1 MPSSRPRDRSGKVP
15 VRSNRAIV
23 AAVIVVASV
32 GGCEHGPSL
41 VLVPP
46 PDASTNAQVA
56 TAGRD
61 AARDEVGAER
71 MTDAGLADAITAE
84 AGATPLPIDG
94 REALRRVADVLW
106 QATTDPDLL
115 TMTPPTT
122 LEELTADVR
131 AMVADPRASA
141 GVGAFFRWWLWLDE
155 VAPHMVDPKVFPNI
169 TPDLQNDMAAEVE
182 RLGVEV
188 TLAMNGT
195 FQTLMTTPLGYV
207 TERLAA
213 FYGVAGVT
221 GDQLQQVTLPA
232 GRPGVLTRAA
242 VLLLTSTNTR
252 TSVVYRGRFV
262 DLNLFCFNVP
272 APPPGEPPF
281 PQPLPPGVTGS
292 AAMKMLLADGASLD
306 PGGAPCQVCHDAM
319 DPIGDALE
327 GFDAIGRV
335 RTMDNGAP
343 IDTSPIVVAPSTPPN
358 AVVDGVSGLV
368 NLLSTDPG
376 AERCMAKKWLSFALG
391 RQEFDVLA
399 LDANG
404 AFSPLD
410 AASLTQI
417 DAAFAASQFNL
428 RALIAAVLVSPAFL
442 TPDANSDAGAPPGP

>member
-1 MPSSRPRDRSGKVP
+1 MSTQATRSP
-15 VRSNRAIV
+15 FLIAV
-23 AAVIVVASV
+23 AALVAAMLSAAA
-32 GGCEHGPSL
+32 GGCARDQGLTVVDSDGGPT
-41 VLVPP
+41 PR
-46 PDASTNAQVA
+46 
-56 TAGRD
+56 GD
-61 AARDEVGAER
+61 AALSETNGELDEVGAGVV
-71 MTDAGLADAITAE
+71 DARDAETLSSP
-84 AGATPLPIDG
+84 GATPLPIDG
-94 REALRRVADVLW
+94 RDALRRVAALLW

-115 TMTPPTT
+115 AMTPPTT
-122 LEELTADVR
+122 LEELADDVR
-131 AMVADPRASA
+131 AMLADPRASA
-141 GVGAFFRWWLWLDE
+141 GVGAFFRWWLWLDD

-188 TLAMNGT
+188 TLTMNGT
-195 FQTLMTTPLGYV
+195 FGTLMTTPLGYV

-272 APPPGEPPF
+272 APPSGEPPF

-292 AAMKMLLADGASLD
+292 AAMKMLLADGASDL
-306 PGGAPCQVCHDAM
+306 GGTACHPCHDTM

-327 GFDAIGRV
+327 GFDAIGRA

-343 IDTSPIVVAPSTPPN
+343 IDTSPVVVAPSTPPN
-358 AVVDGVSGLV
+358 AVVDGVSGLMS
-368 NLLSTDPG
+368 LLATDPG
-376 AERCMAKKWLSFALG
+376 AERCMAQKWLSFALG
-391 RQEFDVLA
+391 RQQFDVLS
-399 LDANG
+399 LDADG
-404 AFSPLD
+404 AFSPLE
-410 AASLTQI
+410 AASLSQI
-417 DAAFAASQFNL
+417 DAAFAAAQFNL
-428 RALIAAVLVSPAFL
+428 RALIAAVLVSPSFL
-442 TPDANSDAGAPPGP
+442 APDAQGDGGVPP